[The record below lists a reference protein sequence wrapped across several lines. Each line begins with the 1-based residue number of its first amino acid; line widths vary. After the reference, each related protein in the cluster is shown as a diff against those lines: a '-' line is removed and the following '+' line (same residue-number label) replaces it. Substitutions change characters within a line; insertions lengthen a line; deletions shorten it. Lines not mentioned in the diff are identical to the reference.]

1 VRLES
6 SAQTVEAG
14 RRLGSLLTAGDL
26 VILDGPLGAGK
37 TTLTRGIG
45 EGMGVRG
52 PVTSPTFVIARVHPS
67 DAEQGTPLVHVD
79 AYRVESVDDL
89 ESLDL
94 DGSTED
100 SATVVEWGVG
110 RVESLASSYLTIRLG
125 RDDGAHALPDV
136 NGVSTATEDIRTLS
150 WSVTGTGWDERLA
163 ALTTHLGPQRV

>member
-1 VRLES
+1 MRLES
-6 SAQTVEAG
+6 SGHTVEVG
-14 RRLGSLLTAGDL
+14 RLLGSLLAAGDL

-52 PVTSPTFVIARVHPS
+52 PVTSPTFVIARVHS
-67 DAEQGTPLVHVD
+67 ADGAQGTPLVHVD

-100 SATVVEWGVG
+100 SATVVEWGAG
-110 RVESLASSYLTIRLG
+110 RVESLASSYLTIELC
-125 RDDGAHALPDV
+125 RDDDAHAPPDA
-136 NGVSTATEDIRTLS
+136 NGSGTDMEDIRTLS

-163 ALTTHLGPQRV
+163 ELTTHLGPQRD

>member
-1 VRLES
+1 MRLES
-6 SAQTVEAG
+6 SSQTVEVG
-14 RRLGSLLTAGDL
+14 RLLGSLLAAGDL

-52 PVTSPTFVIARVHPS
+52 PVTSPTFVIARVHPADS
-67 DAEQGTPLVHVD
+67 LGGTTLVHVD

-94 DGSTED
+94 DGSIED

-110 RVESLASSYLTIRLG
+110 RVEALASSYLTVELR
-125 RDDGAHALPDV
+125 RDDVATARDAVEEGLGVQDV
-136 NGVSTATEDIRTLS
+136 RTLR
-150 WSVTGTGWDERLA
+150 WSVAGPGWDDRLA
-163 ALTTHLGPQRV
+163 ALTTLLGSQRV